1 MRVLVY
7 WSLSGVGGIQRFNA
21 LLTKALSELGLDV
34 TVLMPSNVNVNA
46 LRRYHGVNFGGLRN
60 IKVVRYGVVNC
71 HSQYCNLLNLFVG
84 NNVLSELTR
93 HHDLL
98 FLDTLFLRPFHAGTR
113 IVFYLHDRAVMTSKP
128 RPVFTLKPHR
138 LFLQGLLSLGSRYDV
153 LTRRA
158 TRVYANSL
166 FTAYLTENAL
176 GIRPRVLYPPI
187 DVELIRKYAMSN
199 KEPIVSMLARF
210 SSSKRQDF
218 AIRAFSKAVSI
229 CGDEE
234 DLELVLMGAADDLT
248 SLSYVKHLM
257 KLSRE
262 LGINKRVRFMVNPS
276 IETVYRV
283 LGKSTAFIHVSP
295 YEPFGIVV
303 AEAMA
308 AGAIPIV
315 HKSGGPWI
323 DIVRMGRYGLG
334 FSNEEEAALGMCRAM
349 EIAKELRDAVME
361 RAREFSYEV
370 FRNRVDAIV
379 RELGI

>member
-1 MRVLVY
+1 MRALVY
-7 WSLSGVGGIQRFNA
+7 WSLGGVGGVQRFDA
-21 LLTKALSELGLDV
+21 LLIKALGELGLDV
-34 TVLMPSNVNVNA
+34 TVLMPSNVDVNT
-46 LRRYHGVNFGGLRN
+46 LRRHHGVNFDELRN
-60 IKVVRYGVVNC
+60 IKVMRYGVVDC
-71 HSQYCNLLNLFVG
+71 HNQYCNLLNSFMG
-84 NNVLSELTR
+84 NNVLNELTSY
-93 HHDLL
+93 HDLL
-98 FLDTLFLRPFHAGTR
+98 FLDTLFLRPFRAGTR
-113 IVFYLHDRAVMTSKP
+113 IVFYLHGAVITSKP
-128 RPVFTLKPHR
+128 RPILTLKPHR
-138 LFLQGLLSLGSRYDV
+138 LFLHGLLSLGSRYDI
-153 LTRRA
+153 LMRKT

-176 GIRPRVLYPPI
+176 GVRPRVLYPPI
-187 DVELIRKYAMSN
+187 DTELIRKYAMSN

-210 SSSKRQDF
+210 SSSKGQNF
-218 AIRAFSKAVSI
+218 AIRAFSRALSI

-234 DLELVLMGAADDLT
+234 DLELVLMGAADDLA

-257 KLSRE
+257 KLSTE
-262 LGINKRVRFMVNPS
+262 LGVSKRVRFMVNPS
-276 IETVYRV
+276 IDTVYRV
-283 LGKSTAFIHVSP
+283 LGKSTAFIHVRP

-361 RAREFSYEV
+361 RTREFSYEA
-370 FRNRVDAIV
+370 FRNRVNLIA

>member
-7 WSLSGVGGIQRFNA
+7 WSLGGVGGIQRFDA
-21 LLTKALSELGLDV
+21 LLTKALGELGLDV
-34 TVLMPSNVNVNA
+34 TVLMPSNVDVNA
-46 LRRYHGVNFGGLRN
+46 LRRYHGVNFGELRN
-60 IKVVRYGVVNC
+60 IKVVKYGVDDC
-71 HSQYCNLLNLFVG
+71 HNQYCSLLSSFVG
-84 NNVLSELTR
+84 NNVLNELAR

-176 GIRPRVLYPPI
+176 GVRPGVLYPPI
-187 DVELIRKYAMSN
+187 DTELIRKYAVSN

-210 SSSKRQDF
+210 SSSKGQDF
-218 AIRAFSKAVSI
+218 AIRAFSKAASI
-229 CGDEE
+229 CSDEE
-234 DLELVLMGAADDLT
+234 DLELVLMGAANDLA

-257 KLSRE
+257 KLSTE
-262 LGINKRVRFMVNPS
+262 LGVSKRVRFMVNPS
-276 IETVYRV
+276 IDTVYRV
-283 LGKSTAFIHVSP
+283 LGRSTVFIHVKP

-323 DIVRMGRYGLG
+323 DIVRMGKYGLG

-361 RAREFSYEV
+361 RAREFSYEA

-379 RELGI
+379 KELGI